1 MRRVLSQAACAQAP
15 KGPDPE
21 LEDIM
26 ERMRHIK
33 HKASPPC
40 ESSQAATAVL
50 TRRRGASQILVL
62 SGKGGVGKSTVSA
75 QLAFAL
81 AEAGHQV
88 RVSVVAVVRA
98 GRA

>member
-1 MRRVLSQAACAQAP
+1 
-15 KGPDPE
+15 
-21 LEDIM
+21 M

-40 ESSQAATAVL
+40 ESSQAVL